1 MLAAAG
7 ITNADEFSAFYWN
20 QQLNTALGLVIATV
34 VASAAGGVVF
44 RLANSTK
51 PATTVPG
58 GSPAALTH
66 GDVTPACP
74 IAHNRLRRRGR
85 RSVRWRS

>member
-44 RLANSTK
+44 RLTNSTR
-51 PATTVPG
+51 PATSVTG
-58 GSPAALTH
+58 GAPAA
-66 GDVTPACP
+66 
-74 IAHNRLRRRGR
+74 
-85 RSVRWRS
+85 

>member
-44 RLANSTK
+44 RLTNSTK
-51 PATTVPG
+51 PATSVPG
-58 GSPAALTH
+58 GAPAA
-66 GDVTPACP
+66 
-74 IAHNRLRRRGR
+74 
-85 RSVRWRS
+85 